1 MDLVI
6 GSTIVKIG
14 APWDYIQ
21 DYFENT
27 GTQFVYKDNFVEI
40 DKTLIGEFQAWC
52 EDIDRD
58 GDIDLYYPTYSKSR
72 LGTPKWTYFWWENTK
87 TGFKINKK
95 FRLKY

>member
-1 MDLVI
+1 MDLII
-6 GSTIVKIG
+6 GSFTIENNIQS
-14 APWDYIQ
+14 YLQ

-27 GTQFVYKDNFVEI
+27 GSQFVYKKDFIEI
-40 DKTLIGEFQAWC
+40 DKSLIGELQVWS

-58 GDIDLYYPTYSKSR
+58 GDLDLYYPTYSKSR